1 MTGYEVLDSAVKIG
15 LGALIGAVA
24 SYLTLCKTHRH
35 EIRRDKI
42 LHQRQITERKRLLY
56 LDFLTASSV
65 LTQKYMNTSCNADGE
80 DYFDYQ
86 RLYHDVLISS
96 NDEIRIGASNVLYA
110 VNQFIVINKNGQ
122 DYELLKKM
130 KEQVNDVLGMFQLLA
145 KQDIESAAFVQ

>member
-1 MTGYEVLDSAVKIG
+1 MEWASVVDSAVKIG
-15 LGALIGAVA
+15 LGALIAAVA

-42 LHQRQITERKRLLY
+42 LHQRQMTERKRLLY

-65 LTQKYMNTSCNADGE
+65 LTQKYRDTSCNADGV

-86 RLYHDVLISS
+86 RLYHDVSISS
-96 NDEIRIGASNVLYA
+96 DDEIRLGASNVLYV
-110 VNQFIVINKNGQ
+110 VNQYIVINKNGQ
-122 DYELLKKM
+122 EYELLKKM

-145 KQDIESAAFVQ
+145 KQDIESSMSVQ

>member
-96 NDEIRIGASNVLYA
+96 NDEIRTGASNVLYA